1 MFINVTRSRSS
12 SVAQALVSS
21 RLPHRQRRLLLAP
34 VASCVAAWFFSAH
47 SGPRRES
54 FGRCWCYC
62 LVARPAHPDSP
73 HRGKVLQTNSQRC
86 LEPLTCAC
94 AVAFSSSHLLLF
106 PASPQLNLSSMRKC
120 CHGYTEIEE
129 DDGDGVRNDKI
140 PISSYE
146 EFTNPQFGES
156 MIGELGF
163 SAIIRKFSDPMRC
176 IKLYL
181 PPPGVEELERL
192 ALHALKVHSSASRV
206 CSRMRARYS
215 MRVIITS
222 F

>member
-1 MFINVTRSRSS
+1 
-12 SVAQALVSS
+12 
-21 RLPHRQRRLLLAP
+21 
-34 VASCVAAWFFSAH
+34 
-47 SGPRRES
+47 
-54 FGRCWCYC
+54 
-62 LVARPAHPDSP
+62 
-73 HRGKVLQTNSQRC
+73 
-86 LEPLTCAC
+86 
-94 AVAFSSSHLLLF
+94 
-106 PASPQLNLSSMRKC
+106 MRKC

-163 SAIIRKFSDPMRC
+163 SAIIRKLSDPMRC

-192 ALHALKVHSSASRV
+192 ALHALKVHSRFA
-206 CSRMRARYS
+206 CMFAHARAIFYARHYN
-215 MRVIITS
+215 VILTCKS
-222 F
+222 LAVPHLTM